1 MRCPCR
7 KKSET
12 RTYADCCQPYHVGVR
27 AAPTAETLM
36 RSRYV
41 AFALGNAAYLSATW
55 HPSTRPAEITF
66 TPGQQWLM
74 LQVVATNTIG
84 DNATVAFIA
93 RSRIGGDAHVLSE
106 VSRFARDDERWHYV
120 DGELS

>member
-1 MRCPCR
+1 
-7 KKSET
+7 
-12 RTYADCCQPYHVGVR
+12 
-27 AAPTAETLM
+27 
-36 RSRYV
+36 
-41 AFALGNAAYLSATW
+41 
-55 HPSTRPAEITF
+55 
-66 TPGQQWLM
+66 M

-106 VSRFARDDERWHYV
+106 VSRFVRDDERWRYV